1 MFVGVGDVDEH
12 SSKKLEGVHELGIVG
27 VVSGFGL
34 VDDELGFWMKVEP
47 GRVHRGAHEIAGEP
61 VNSLGV
67 VGVDGGV
74 IVNAETRITPRQE

>member
-1 MFVGVGDVDEH
+1 MLSGLGDMDEH

-47 GRVHRGAHEIAGEP
+47 AERVNDFETVRVRIYCRTSEPAGMARP
-61 VNSLGV
+61 
-67 VGVDGGV
+67 
-74 IVNAETRITPRQE
+74 AESS